1 MRSPLVLPALVG
13 SVLGLAVRLLVAT
26 RREGI
31 EVDGILYL
39 ANAAALAGDLTRFNA
54 VHQPLYSLVLAAVGP
69 LGGDPEWVGRVVA
82 AVAGGLWVWPA
93 LWLARETTEAPV
105 AWPAGLLVALM
116 PSAVEAGTRVLP
128 DTLLGLL
135 MTATLASCVWAART
149 GSAAAAAVTG
159 ALGALAALAHPV
171 GAGSLA
177 AALVLVA
184 LARHWAPPAWP
195 RARPLVAPAALAL
208 AAGLVLV
215 PQIVLVHEATGSW
228 SWTGK
233 RLGYT
238 LTFSEHVG
246 DERPVAAAERLT
258 SGVRAEEAPA
268 GALAYAWRHPAGL
281 ARRALVNLHLV
292 DKYTL
297 PGLLQSGGLVL
308 VALGLARLRWRRPRP
323 EWVLPV
329 ALLPLGTLLLLNVES
344 RYFVPALPVLA
355 VIAALGVVRLGGPR
369 PRRRGGRVSPLGVA
383 ALALV
388 LLSCVPWLVRPWFR
402 EDPSAV
408 DRAAGRWLRAEAGL
422 GGAFL
427 GRYPVI
433 GYYAGARDIPLG
445 ARGLEEA
452 LADGRRQG
460 ARFLVVDS
468 VRTPEVRPDLLP
480 LLGGGVPARPE
491 LRLATTI
498 EDRAGRRVLIYRI
511 LPPGGAA

>member
-1 MRSPLVLPALVG
+1 VRRSIVVPALVC
-13 SVLGLAVRLLVAT
+13 SALAIVVRVLVAT

-39 ANAAALAGDLTRFNA
+39 ANAAALAGDLARFNA

-69 LGGDPEWVGRVVA
+69 LGGDPEWTGRVAA

-116 PSAVEAGTRVLP
+116 PAAVEAGTRVLP

-135 MTATLASCVWAART
+135 MTAALASCVWAART
-149 GSAAAAAVTG
+149 ASAAAAAVTG

-171 GAGSLA
+171 GLGALA
-177 AALVLVA
+177 VA
-184 LARHWAPPAWP
+184 LGLLALAPRWALPAWP
-195 RARPLVAPAALAL
+195 RARPLAATAALAL
-208 AAGLVLV
+208 AATLVLA
-215 PQIVLVHEATGSW
+215 PQVALVHATTGGW

-258 SGVRAEEAPA
+258 SEVRAEGAPA
-268 GALAYAWRHPAGL
+268 GALAYARQNPAGL
-281 ARRALVNLHLV
+281 LRRAVVNLHLV

-297 PGLLQSGGLVL
+297 PGLLQSGGLAL
-308 VALGLARLRWRRPRP
+308 VALGLARLRWRRSRP
-323 EWVLPV
+323 EWVLPA
-329 ALLPLGTLLLLNVES
+329 ALLPFGALLLLNVES

-355 VIAALGVVRLGGPR
+355 IVAALGVVRLGR
-369 PRRRGGRVSPLGVA
+369 PRGAFPLGAA
-383 ALALV
+383 ALVLV
-388 LLSCVPWLVRPWFR
+388 LLSFAPWLARPWFR
-402 EDPSAV
+402 QDPSAV
-408 DRAAGRWLRAEAGL
+408 DRAAGRWLRAEAGP

-433 GYYAGARDIPLG
+433 GYYAGARDVPLG
-445 ARGLEEA
+445 ALSLDDA
-452 LADGRRQG
+452 LAEGRRRG
-460 ARFLVVDS
+460 ARFLVVDT
-468 VRTPEVRPDLLP
+468 VRTPEIRPDLLP
-480 LLGGGVPARPE
+480 LLAGAPGRPD
-491 LRLATTI
+491 LALAGRV

-511 LPPGGAA
+511 LPPEGAT

>member
-1 MRSPLVLPALVG
+1 VRSILLPGLVC

-39 ANAAALAGDLTRFNA
+39 ANAAALAGDLKGFNA
-54 VHQPLYSLVLAAVGP
+54 VHQPLYSLVLAGLGP
-69 LGGDPEWVGRVVA
+69 LGGDPEWVGRVAA

-93 LWLARETTEAPV
+93 LWLARETTDAPV
-105 AWPAGLLVALM
+105 AWPTGLLTALL

-135 MTATLASCVWAART
+135 MTATLAACLWAART
-149 GSAAAAAVTG
+149 GSAGAAAVTG
-159 ALGALAALAHPV
+159 AVGALAALAHPV
-171 GAGSLA
+171 GVGSLVL
-177 AALVLVA
+177 ALVLLA
-184 LARHWAPPAWP
+184 LAPRWAPPSGP
-195 RARPLVAPAALAL
+195 RRRWVAAPAALAL
-208 AAGLVLV
+208 AAALVLA
-215 PQIVLVHEATGSW
+215 PQVALVHAATGGW
-228 SWTGK
+228 GWTGK

-246 DERPVAAAERLT
+246 DERPMAAAERLT
-258 SGVRAEEAPA
+258 SGVRPEDAPA
-268 GALAYAWRHPAGL
+268 GALAYAREHPAGL
-281 ARRALVNLHLV
+281 ARRAFVNLHLV

-308 VALGLARLRWRRPRP
+308 VALGLARLRWTRARL

-329 ALLPLGTLLLLNVES
+329 ALLPLGALLLLNVEP

-355 VIAALGVVRLGGPR
+355 VIAALGVVRLGR
-369 PRRRGGRVSPLGVA
+369 RRRRGVPVLGAVVFV
-383 ALALV
+383 LAL
-388 LLSCVPWLVRPWFR
+388 LSFAPWLVRPWLR

-408 DRAAGRWLRAEAGL
+408 DRMAGRWLRAEAGP
-422 GGAFL
+422 GATFL

-433 GYYAGARDIPLG
+433 GYYAGARDLPLG
-445 ARGLEEA
+445 ARELGEA
-452 LADGRRQG
+452 LAEGRQQG

-468 VRTPEVRPDLLP
+468 VRTPELRPDLLP
-480 LLGGGVPARPE
+480 LLGGAAARPE
-491 LRLATTI
+491 LVLATTI

-511 LPPGGAA
+511 LAPGRAA

>member
-1 MRSPLVLPALVG
+1 VIRRLWLPGLVLSALG
-13 SVLGLAVRLLVAT
+13 IAVRLLVAT

-39 ANAAALAGDLTRFNA
+39 ANAAALAGDLARFNA
-54 VHQPLYSLVLAAVGP
+54 VHQPLYSLVLVVAGP
-69 LGGDPEWVGRVVA
+69 LGGDPEWVGRVCA

-116 PSAVEAGTRVLP
+116 PAAVEAGTRVLP

-135 MTATLASCVWAART
+135 MTATLASCVWAVRT
-149 GSAAAAAVTG
+149 ASVAAAAVTG

-171 GAGSLA
+171 GAGV
-177 AALVLVA
+177 LVLAVA
-184 LARHWAPPAWP
+184 LLALAPRWASPAWA
-195 RARPLVAPAALAL
+195 RARPLVAVPALAL
-208 AAGLVLV
+208 AAGLLLA
-215 PQIVLVHEATGSW
+215 PQILLVHEATGSW

-246 DERPVAAAERLT
+246 DERPGAAAERLT
-258 SGVRAEEAPA
+258 SGVRAEDAPT
-268 GALAYAWRHPAGL
+268 GAVAYASQNPAGL
-281 ARRALVNLHLV
+281 ARRAVVNLHLV

-297 PGLLQSGGLVL
+297 PGLLQSGGLLL
-308 VALGLARLRWRRPRP
+308 VALGLARLRWRRAQP

-329 ALLPLGTLLLLNVES
+329 ALLPLGGLLLLNVES

-355 VIAALGVVRLGGPR
+355 IIGALGVVRLGR
-369 PRRRGGRVSPLGVA
+369 PRRALGGVRVSRVGAA
-383 ALALV
+383 ALGLV
-388 LLSCVPWLVRPWFR
+388 LLSFVPWLVRPWFR

-408 DRAAGRWLRAEAGL
+408 ERTAGRWLRAEAGA
-422 GGAFL
+422 GTAFL
-427 GRYPVI
+427 GRYPVL

-445 ARGLEEA
+445 ARSLDEA
-452 LADGRRQG
+452 LAEGRRQG
-460 ARFLVVDS
+460 AAFLIVDS
-468 VRTPEVRPDLLP
+468 VRTPEIRPDLLP
-480 LLGGGVPARPE
+480 LLGGAPGRGA
-491 LRLATTI
+491 LSLATTI

-511 LPPGGAA
+511 LPVGGAA

>member
-1 MRSPLVLPALVG
+1 VTRGLLLPGLVCSALA
-13 SVLGLAVRLLVAT
+13 LAVRLLVAT

-39 ANAAALAGDLTRFNA
+39 ANAAALAGDLGGFNA

-69 LGGDPEWVGRVVA
+69 LGGDPEWVGRVAA

-93 LWLARETTEAPV
+93 LWLARETTDAPV

-116 PSAVEAGTRVLP
+116 PAAVEAGTRVLP

-135 MTATLASCVWAART
+135 MTATLAVGLRAART
-149 GSAAAAAVTG
+149 ASRPAAAVAG
-159 ALGALAALAHPV
+159 ALGALAALAHPL
-171 GAGSLA
+171 GAGALA
-177 AALVLVA
+177 VA
-184 LARHWAPPAWP
+184 LALLALAPRWAPPEWP
-195 RARPLVAPAALAL
+195 RVRPAALGALAL
-208 AAGLVLV
+208 AAGLVLA
-215 PQIVLVHEATGSW
+215 PQVALVHATTGTW
-228 SWTGK
+228 GWTGK

-246 DERPVAAAERLT
+246 DERPAAAAERLT
-258 SGVRAEEAPA
+258 SEVRAEDAPA
-268 GALAYAWRHPAGL
+268 GALAYAWQNPAGL
-281 ARRALVNLHLV
+281 VRRAVVNLHLV

-308 VALGLARLRWRRPRP
+308 VALGLARLRWRRAPP
-323 EWVLPV
+323 EWLLP
-329 ALLPLGTLLLLNVES
+329 ASLLPLGALLFLNVES

-355 VIAALGVVRLGGPR
+355 IVGALGVVRFG
-369 PRRRGGRVSPLGVA
+369 RRRRAGRRSWPAVA
-383 ALALV
+383 VLVAV
-388 LLSCVPWLVRPWFR
+388 LLSFVPWLVRPWFR
-402 EDPSAV
+402 EDPGAL
-408 DRAAGRWLRAEAGL
+408 DRAAGRWLRAEAGP

-445 ARGLEEA
+445 ARGLDEA
-452 LADGRRQG
+452 LAEGRRQG

-480 LLGGGVPARPE
+480 LLGGAGRADLVLAR
-491 LRLATTI
+491 TV

-511 LPPGGAA
+511 LPGGAA